1 MEPKEQLINIILA
14 LSKLENPSD
23 KKVQQI
29 FRRFPKN
36 HSGLYSKSEILAY
49 FNERESTKDL
59 KITSTAKKNFLK
71 NIRMKET
78 RTISGV
84 TPVTVLTK
92 PYPCPGTCIFCPND
106 IRMPKSYL
114 FDEPGAQRAYK
125 NKFDPYAQTYNRLLA
140 YKNIGHPTDKVELII
155 LGGTWTSYPEPYQIW
170 FIKRCFDAMNDFQNN
185 GEDKPYTSKLDLP
198 YSGSKIKDTD
208 SELTYNQLVS
218 QTQLKNRRNK
228 LLEEA
233 EWDDLFQSQRTN
245 ETAKS
250 RCVGLVIETR
260 PDEITKRSAIQ
271 LRKLGATKIQIGF
284 QSLNDKVLKL
294 NKRGHDVKTTRETVS
309 ILRQTGFK
317 IHAHWMPNLY
327 GSDPDMDI
335 KDFKKMFNDK
345 NFRPDELKIYPCSLI
360 AGTSLM
366 DLYKTFRWKP
376 YTEEEL
382 LYVLKECIKLTPP
395 YCRITRMVRDIGSQD
410 IVAGNKKTNF
420 RQIVEAQLKKEGAE
434 INEIRSREIRSKE
447 ITESDLYLKKIE
459 YETSTSREVFLE
471 YVTKE
476 NEIAGYMRLSL
487 PTKPPFIV
495 ELKEST
501 IIREIHIY
509 GQSIEIGKQKEGKA
523 QHLGLGKKLIQKAL
537 QISKKEGYKK
547 LTVISSVGT
556 REYYRKNNF
565 KEGKLYQF
573 IVIK

>member
-125 NKFDPYAQTYNRLLA
+125 N
-140 YKNIGHPTDKVELII
+140 IGNPTDKVELII

-250 RCVGLVIETR
+250 RCVGLVIETG

-382 LYVLKECIKLTPP
+382 LYVLK
-395 YCRITRMVRDIGSQD
+395 
-410 IVAGNKKTNF
+410 
-420 RQIVEAQLKKEGAE
+420 
-434 INEIRSREIRSKE
+434 
-447 ITESDLYLKKIE
+447 
-459 YETSTSREVFLE
+459 
-471 YVTKE
+471 
-476 NEIAGYMRLSL
+476 
-487 PTKPPFIV
+487 
-495 ELKEST
+495 
-501 IIREIHIY
+501 
-509 GQSIEIGKQKEGKA
+509 
-523 QHLGLGKKLIQKAL
+523 
-537 QISKKEGYKK
+537 
-547 LTVISSVGT
+547 
-556 REYYRKNNF
+556 
-565 KEGKLYQF
+565 
-573 IVIK
+573 